1 MEILTLHNDDVNS
14 FEKIQAALIRYCEY
28 NPMQAEQSAIIA
40 NHCGKVVIKEGDFM
54 EILELEKKF
63 LNLNITVTRSRTKMK
78 I

>member
-40 NHCGKVVIKEGDFM
+40 NNCGKVIIKEGDFM
-54 EILELEKKF
+54 DILELENKF
-63 LNLNITVTRSRTKMK
+63 LNLNIKVTRSKSK
-78 I
+78 IKI